1 MHGVGELLQVLPV
14 GNILGEGVLWDEVN
28 QLIWWTDIEAAC
40 VFCYCTVQQQSRRIS
55 MPYRVGSFGLTVDPD
70 QLIVAFDRGIALYRL
85 STHAI
90 TWIATPEAHLAGHR
104 FNDGRVDRQGR
115 FWAGTMQEAVLEQ
128 GGNPPMSQPNLDL
141 NANKMMQQSATQSAE
156 KPQMAALYCIDV
168 QRKCHKVLSGL
179 SISNGLCWSPDGQM
193 LYHSDSPTQTISQ
206 YPLTHMHLPANAHS
220 AAPNMANEIAAANFP
235 MLINKQLFAKTDGSA
250 FPDGAE
256 VDADGFMWSAHWGG
270 GQVVRYN
277 KRGEIVLRLCL
288 PVTNP
293 TNLTFGG
300 PNLDW
305 LIITSAKQGLN
316 RAQLASEPQ
325 AGHVFIYQLQGIN
338 GLVQPRYR
346 FS

>member
-28 QLIWWTDIEAAC
+28 HLIWWTDIEAAC
-40 VFCYCTVQQQSRRIS
+40 VFCYCTEQQKTRRIS

-85 STHAI
+85 STQAI

-115 FWAGTMQEAVLEQ
+115 FWAGTMKEAVLEQ
-128 GGNPPMSQPNLDL
+128 ALSQPSIEL
-141 NANKMMQQSATQSAE
+141 NVNMTQQSATRSVEA
-156 KPQMAALYCIDV
+156 PHMAALYCIDA
-168 QRKCHKVLSGL
+168 QRGCHKVLSGL
-179 SISNGLCWSPDGQM
+179 SISNGLCWSPDGHI
-193 LYHSDSPTQTISQ
+193 LYHTDSPTQTISQ
-206 YPLTHMHLPANAHS
+206 YPLTHAHLSANADS
-220 AAPNMANEIAAANFP
+220 ATPDMAKEIAAVNLP
-235 MLINKQLFAKTDGSA
+235 RLMNKQPFAKTDGSA

-256 VDADGFMWSAHWGG
+256 VDADGFIWSAHWGG

-277 KRGEIVLRLCL
+277 QQGEMVLRLCL

-300 PNLDW
+300 PDLDW
-305 LIITSAKQGLN
+305 LIITSAKQGLH
-316 RAQLASEPQ
+316 RAQLAAEPQ
-325 AGHVFIYQLQGIN
+325 AGHVFIYQLQGIK
-338 GLVQPRYR
+338 GLSQPRYR
-346 FS
+346 F